1 MRSLSCRP
9 LDDQEVLPVIFP
21 RLSKKL
27 IAVSSPIRIRNR
39 PLQSKLPFIRVPKN
53 ADFKVCAGE
62 WETLEA

>member
-1 MRSLSCRP
+1 M
-9 LDDQEVLPVIFP
+9 IFP